1 MDARPTGDSVNG
13 GDSMNS
19 GDPMS
24 GGAST
29 ISGFTISVVA
39 PCFNEEA
46 VLPEFLRR
54 CRAACEATGHPFE
67 IVLVDDGSRD
77 GTWAIIRD
85 AAARNPQIRGIQ
97 LARNFG
103 HQIALSAGLQAA
115 RGTRVMAID
124 ADLQDPP
131 ELLSEM
137 LQKMEAEDAD
147 VVYGQ
152 RSQRIGETAFKRWTA
167 HLFYRLI
174 RSLSDVDIPLDT
186 GDFRL
191 MRRHVVE
198 ILNQMPER
206 QRFIRG
212 MIAWTGGRQVP
223 LRYARDPRYAGE
235 TKYSLSRMVI
245 FALDAVLGFSRR
257 PLAIATYAGLFVGAF
272 SLGLGVWSV
281 VSWLL
286 GMNVPG
292 WTSLLS
298 AIGLLFAF
306 QMLFMGLL
314 GEYVGRLSETSKGR
328 PLYIVGREVGDGLAG
343 KVAPQGEMDRAG
355 QS

>member
-1 MDARPTGDSVNG
+1 MTVT
-13 GDSMNS
+13 
-19 GDPMS
+19 
-24 GGAST
+24 ASA
-29 ISGFTISVVA
+29 ISVVA

-54 CRAACEATGHPFE
+54 CIAACEKTGDPYE

-77 GTWAIIRD
+77 RTWQIIT
-85 AAARNPQIRGIQ
+85 AAAKDNPRIRGIQ

-115 RGTRVMAID
+115 SGDRIMAID

-131 ELLSEM
+131 ELLSDL
-137 LQKMEAEDAD
+137 LQAMAAHDAD

-152 RSQRIGETAFKRWTA
+152 RTYRAGEGPFKRWSA

-174 RSLSDVDIPLDT
+174 RSLSDVDIPVDT

-191 MRRHVVE
+191 MRRHVVD

-223 LRYARDPRYAGE
+223 LSYARDSRYAGE
-235 TKYSLSRMVI
+235 TKYSLSKMI
-245 FALDAVLGFSRR
+245 LFALDAVLGFSRR
-257 PLAIATYAGLFVGAF
+257 PLAIATYAGVFVGAL
-272 SLGLGVWSV
+272 SLGLGIWAII
-281 VSWLL
+281 SWML
-286 GMNVPG
+286 GLTVPG
-292 WTSLLS
+292 WASLGS

-328 PLYIVGREVGDGLAG
+328 PLFIIARQVGGGAVTSRDGKAET
-343 KVAPQGEMDRAG
+343 P
-355 QS
+355 

>member
-1 MDARPTGDSVNG
+1 MDRAASGSRNFGDLASG
-13 GDSMNS
+13 GDL
-19 GDPMS
+19 
-24 GGAST
+24 
-29 ISGFTISVVA
+29 TISVVA

-54 CRAACEATGHPFE
+54 CVAACAKTGRPYE

-77 GTWAIIRD
+77 STWSIIR
-85 AAARNPQIRGIQ
+85 AAAAESPQIRGIQ

-115 RGTRVMAID
+115 QGACVMAID

-131 ELLSEM
+131 EMLSDM
-137 LQKMEAEDAD
+137 LQLMEAEDAD

-152 RSQRIGETAFKRWTA
+152 RYQRIGETAFKRWSA
-167 HLFYRLI
+167 HIFYRLI
-174 RSLSDVDIPLDT
+174 RNLSDVDIPVDT

-191 MRRHVVE
+191 MRRHVVA

-212 MIAWTGGRQVP
+212 MVAWTGGKQIP
-223 LRYARDPRYAGE
+223 IRYARDPRYAGE
-235 TKYSLSRMVI
+235 TKYSVSRMAL

-257 PLAIATYAGLFVGAF
+257 PLAIATYVGILVGVF
-272 SLGLGVWSV
+272 SFGLGVWSIIG
-281 VSWLL
+281 WLL
-286 GMNVPG
+286 DLNVPG

-328 PLYIVGREVGDGLAG
+328 PLFIVSRHVGDGLAG
-343 KVAPQGEMDRAG
+343 QAAPPARHTDEVARP
-355 QS
+355 

>member
-1 MDARPTGDSVNG
+1 
-13 GDSMNS
+13 
-19 GDPMS
+19 MS
-24 GGAST
+24 GTVMPGPDL
-29 ISGFTISVVA
+29 TISVVA
-39 PCFNEEA
+39 PCYNEAA

-54 CRAACEATGHPFE
+54 TVAACAKTGQTYE
-67 IVLVDDGSRD
+67 IVLVDDGSDDR
-77 GTWAIIRD
+77 TWQIIRD
-85 AAARNPQIRGIQ
+85 AAVGNKQIRGIQ

-115 RGTRVMAID
+115 RGSHVMAID

-131 ELLSEM
+131 ELLADM
-137 LQKMEAEDAD
+137 LQAMEREDAD

-152 RSQRIGETAFKRWTA
+152 RSERMGETAFKRWTA
-167 HLFYRLI
+167 HIFYRLI
-174 RSLSDVDIPLDT
+174 RSLSDVDIPVDT

-235 TKYSLSRMVI
+235 TKYSLSRMVL

-257 PLAIATYAGLFVGAF
+257 PLAIATYAGILVGIF
-272 SLGLGVWSV
+272 SFGLGVWSIIG
-281 VSWLL
+281 WLL
-286 GMNVPG
+286 GLNIPG

-306 QMLFMGLL
+306 QMMFLGLL
-314 GEYVGRLSETSKGR
+314 GEYIGRLSETSKGR
-328 PLYIVGREVGDGLAG
+328 PLYIVARRVGDGADAQASG
-343 KVAPQGEMDRAG
+343 TGPCAAEATRP
-355 QS
+355 